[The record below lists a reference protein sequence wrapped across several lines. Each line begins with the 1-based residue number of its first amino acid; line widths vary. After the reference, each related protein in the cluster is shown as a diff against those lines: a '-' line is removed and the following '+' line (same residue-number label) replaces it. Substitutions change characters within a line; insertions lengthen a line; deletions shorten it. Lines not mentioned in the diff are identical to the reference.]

1 MPRLIHSV
9 PKYQKHRASGQA
21 VVTLNGRDYYLG
33 PHGTKA
39 SKLEYDRIV
48 TEYLS
53 SGRLS
58 AYGAPAH
65 GLTVVELLA
74 DYLQFA
80 AVYYGKDQRGE
91 YPQIMRA
98 IRPLKELYGRTPA
111 VEFGVLEF
119 KAVRQRVS
127 TANRSRGYVNEIMKR
142 IVRVFKWAAAEGQIP
157 ASVPQNLAIIP
168 GLRRGK
174 CSLREPDPVLPVEDS
189 VVNATLPRL
198 PEVVADMV
206 RLQRWT
212 GMRPAEACILR
223 PCDLD
228 CSGEVWAYRPSRH
241 KTEHH
246 GKDRVILMGPRAQ
259 GVLLRY
265 LARPAD
271 DYCFRPSDSEA
282 KRRALQHAARKT
294 PLSCGNKPGS
304 NIKRKPKRSA
314 GDRYTTCSYRRAI
327 HRACD
332 KAFRH
337 PTLSGAV
344 VSQLSPAQRAELRAW
359 QSAHRWSPNQL
370 RHAAATE
377 IRREFGL
384 EAAQVIL
391 GHSQANVTQVYAERD
406 LAKGVEVAKRIG

>member
-39 SKLEYDRIV
+39 SRLEYDRLISEWLA
-48 TEYLS
+48 TGRS
-53 SGRLS
+53 SS
-58 AYGAPAH
+58 HGAS
-65 GLTVVELLA
+65 GQNITVVEIIA
-74 DYLQFA
+74 DYVKFA
-80 AVYYGKDQRGE
+80 QGYYGTGRTSEYHRIIRTLRRLKD
-91 YPQIMRA
+91 
-98 IRPLKELYGRTPA
+98 LYGRLPA
-111 VEFGVLEF
+111 CEFGVLQF
-119 KAVRQRVS
+119 KAVRHSFMNQDI
-127 TANRSRGYVNEIMKR
+127 SRGYANETMR
-142 IVRVFKWAAAEGQIP
+142 RVVSVFKWAAAEGQIP

-198 PEVVADMV
+198 PEIVADMV

>member
-1 MPRLIHSV
+1 M
-9 PKYQKHRASGQA
+9 
-21 VVTLNGRDYYLG
+21 
-33 PHGTKA
+33 
-39 SKLEYDRIV
+39 
-48 TEYLS
+48 
-53 SGRLS
+53 
-58 AYGAPAH
+58 
-65 GLTVVELLA
+65 VELLA

-198 PEVVADMV
+198 PEIVADMV